1 MVLFSFH
8 FPLAET
14 MHMKSAIDNISV
26 EVQFSRQQFGWMENI
41 SMREL
46 LKRMYIRFETPYPLY
61 RYLTRKIGTFMY
73 RHHFATEIIG
83 VSAWIC

>member
-26 EVQFSRQQFGWMENI
+26 EVQFSRKQSGWMENI

-46 LKRMYIRFETPYPLY
+46 LKRMYIRF
-61 RYLTRKIGTFMY
+61 
-73 RHHFATEIIG
+73 
-83 VSAWIC
+83 